1 MSRNC
6 DFYAEAS
13 PCTDQYIPFTSAL
26 LCTCCPPFPSTVMVS
41 SAEDPGSTTTSIIFH
56 HEQDIGEAHGR
67 HELES
72 SRPPRR
78 ALFGKEDPTSPS
90 SPESPSR
97 LPESY
102 ELPTIPAPASRILSR
117 NVPLEAGIGSEGITS
132 RQAGRPSGDGS
143 PEMEEQGRPSEKQSS
158 RYRWYARLHF
168 AAICWCFF
176 LQGWNDGTA
185 GPLLPRMQSVYH
197 VRHAFPIV

>member
-1 MSRNC
+1 
-6 DFYAEAS
+6 
-13 PCTDQYIPFTSAL
+13 
-26 LCTCCPPFPSTVMVS
+26 MVS
-41 SAEDPGSTTTSIIFH
+41 STEDSGSTTTSIIFH
-56 HEQDIGEAHGR
+56 HEQDISEAHGR

-78 ALFGKEDPTSPS
+78 ALFGKENPTSS
-90 SPESPSR
+90 SPLEPHSP

-102 ELPTIPAPASRILSR
+102 ELSTIPPPAAHILSR
-117 NVPLEAGIGSEGITS
+117 NVLEAGIGSEGITS

-158 RYRWYARLHF
+158 KYRWYARFHF

-197 VRHAFPIV
+197 VRRAFPIV